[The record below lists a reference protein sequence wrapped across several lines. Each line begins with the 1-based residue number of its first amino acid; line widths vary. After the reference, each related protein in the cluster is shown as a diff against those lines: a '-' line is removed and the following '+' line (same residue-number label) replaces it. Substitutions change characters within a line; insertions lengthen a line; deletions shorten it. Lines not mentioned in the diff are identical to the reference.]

1 MPPTYNLSIVDI
13 IVWLMHYHIVSV
25 QIICSLP
32 RSFYLNPD
40 VGTVIDVGGIVLRQI
55 TDSSLVFTELK
66 GLVIGSRA
74 CVISLHSS

>member
-25 QIICSLP
+25 QIICSFP
-32 RSFYLNPD
+32 RGFYLNPD

-55 TDSSLVFTELK
+55 TDSSLVFTELES
-66 GLVIGSRA
+66 LIIDSRA
-74 CVISLHSS
+74 CVVSLHPS

>member
-55 TDSSLVFTELK
+55 TDTSLVFTELES
-66 GLVIGSRA
+66 LIIGSRA
-74 CVISLHSS
+74 CVVSLHPS

>member
-55 TDSSLVFTELK
+55 TDSSLLFTELES
-66 GLVIGSRA
+66 LIIGSGT
-74 CVISLHSS
+74 CVVSLHPS